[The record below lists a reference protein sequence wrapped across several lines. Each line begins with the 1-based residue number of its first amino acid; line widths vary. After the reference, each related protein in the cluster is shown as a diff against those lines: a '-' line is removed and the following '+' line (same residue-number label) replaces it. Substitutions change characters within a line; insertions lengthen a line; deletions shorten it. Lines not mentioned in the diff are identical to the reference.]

1 MEYKDWKLWIGS
13 LPWYLKWFVVL
24 VLIRPIVDN
33 FYYLKNISPVLSPLY
48 FVGIATPILCVV
60 AIINYRKK
68 DYSVFD
74 LLYGIWGLLMLIS
87 LFFMFLFDPLSK
99 TFLEYFLKLTMPIY
113 LFFFLR
119 LLIRSRK
126 DLDGILQ
133 TFLYS
138 SFFVIAIFLFEIFV
152 NPVKVLKTRGL
163 ERIQGSYGDVMNYAI
178 YMSLGFLIMCYFYLR
193 NKKTHSII
201 KMNRNLIITIVLA
214 LACLFKISH
223 TASYGVFLVILLLFI
238 LYNLKTNKTAGIIL
252 IVAVGSLGYFFGA
265 STIEEKIAPLIQTDI
280 AVYEG
285 KKENERLLHGRVGR
299 WKKMIEEY
307 SEFSVPAQLFGMPL
321 IIRDTYPYVGTGS
334 HNDFVRILF
343 YTGFF
348 GLITYLTILLNIFRR
363 MRYLASNE
371 TFLTIGTFMILF
383 MYSVS
388 TCPTLY
394 APMLYII
401 YSVICFIALPK
412 SLINA
417 KNNV

>member
-1 MEYKDWKLWIGS
+1 MEYKDWKLWIAS
-13 LPWYLKWFVVL
+13 LPWYLKWFVILVL
-24 VLIRPIVDN
+24 VRPIVDN

-68 DYSVFD
+68 DFSVFD
-74 LLYGIWGLLMLIS
+74 LLYGIWGILMLIS
-87 LFFMFLFDPLSK
+87 LFFMFLYDPLSK

-119 LLIRSRK
+119 LLIRSRR

-133 TFLYS
+133 TFIYS
-138 SFFVIAIFLFEIFV
+138 SFFVIAIFLFEILV

-193 NKKTHSII
+193 NKNTKSII
-201 KMNRNLIITIVLA
+201 KMNRNLIITIALS

-238 LYNLKTNKTAGIIL
+238 LYNLKTNKTAGVIL
-252 IVAVGSLGYFFGA
+252 IVVIGGLGYFFGA
-265 STIEEKIAPLIQTDI
+265 STLEKKIAPLIQTDI

-307 SEFSVPAQLFGMPL
+307 SEFSVPAQMFGMPL
-321 IIRDTYPYVGTGS
+321 IVTETYPYVGSGS
-334 HNDFVRILF
+334 HNDFIRILF
-343 YTGFF
+343 YTGFL
-348 GLITYLTILLNIFRR
+348 GLIIYLAIIFNIF
-363 MRYLASNE
+363 MRLRFLASNE
-371 TFLTIGTFMILF
+371 IFLTIGTMMILI

-401 YSVICFIALPK
+401 YSIICFIALPK
-412 SLINA
+412 SFIST
-417 KNNV
+417 KND

>member
-1 MEYKDWKLWIGS
+1 MTFKDWKIWITS
-13 LPWYLKWFVVL
+13 LPWHLKWFVIL

-48 FVGIATPILCVV
+48 FVGIATPILCIVGIVV
-60 AIINYRKK
+60 YRKK
-68 DYSVFD
+68 DKSVFD
-74 LLYGIWGLLMLIS
+74 FLFGTWTILMLIS

-99 TFLEYFLKLTMPIY
+99 TFLEYLLKLTMPVY

-133 TFLYS
+133 TFIYS
-138 SFFVIAIFLFEIFV
+138 SLVVILIFLFEIFV

-193 NKKTHSII
+193 NKNIGSMI
-201 KMNRNLIITIVLA
+201 KMNRNIIITIVLS

-223 TASYGVFLVILLLFI
+223 TASYGVFLVILALFI
-238 LYNLKTNKTAGIIL
+238 LFNLKTNKTAGVAL
-252 IVAVGSLGYFFGA
+252 IVVVGSLGYFFGSA
-265 STIEEKIAPLIQTDI
+265 TIEEKITPLIQTDI

-285 KKENERLLHGRVGR
+285 KKANERLLHGRVGR
-299 WKKMIEEY
+299 WKMMIEEY

-321 IIRDTYPYVGTGS
+321 TLQETYPYVGTGS
-334 HNDFVRILF
+334 HNDFIRILF
-343 YTGFF
+343 YTGIL
-348 GLITYLTILLNIFRR
+348 GLMTYLLILVNIFRR
-363 MRYLASNE
+363 LKHLCSSDY
-371 TFLTIGTFMILF
+371 FLTLGTFMILF

-401 YSVICFIALPK
+401 YSVICYIALPK
-412 SLINA
+412 SILSES
-417 KNNV
+417 